1 MLFHYILFSILL
13 RLKTLFC
20 YIINKTLMLSPM
32 YCLCKKGKHLVM
44 SDGNLVMNT
53 QSIHLCKLFLLC
65 IFCCDKEAQV
75 LVAPW
80 FGSLALCQLFSLNLH
95 LTIKHP
101 LILRYTNLF
110 CLTWCNFEFLI
121 TQWGI
126 ICALTWSHMVFA
138 GFHHFFHL
146 TTDKLIFLSSL

>member
-1 MLFHYILFSILL
+1 MLFHYIVFSILL

-20 YIINKTLMLSPM
+20 YVINKTLMLSPM

-44 SDGNLVMNT
+44 SDGHLVMNT

-65 IFCCDKEAQV
+65 IFCCNKEAQV
-75 LVAPW
+75 LLAPW

-101 LILRYTNLF
+101 FALYKSVLF
-110 CLTWCNFEFLI
+110 DMVQLWISYNSVRNYMCLDLKP
-121 TQWGI
+121 
-126 ICALTWSHMVFA
+126 H
-138 GFHHFFHL
+138 GFCW
-146 TTDKLIFLSSL
+146 LSSSNYR